1 MSFIDFIWRIPKT
14 TKTLSCSST
23 RLVSHDGVPLS
34 DPTQYRS
41 IVGALHYLT
50 FTHPDIA
57 FSVQQLCQFMS
68 HPTTTHLEA
77 AKRVLRYI
85 RGTLHFGI
93 SFTPGPLT
101 LTVFSNA
108 DWAGDPTNRRSTT
121 GLLVFLGNNPISWF
135 AKKHSSISWSSTE
148 AEYRALVPQLRNCL
162 GFVPYSKS
170 FVSFFIIFL

>member
-14 TKTLSCSST
+14 PKTPSCSST
-23 RLVSHDGVPLS
+23 RLVSHVGVPLS

-41 IVGALHYLT
+41 IVGALQYLT
-50 FTHPDIA
+50 FTCPDIA
-57 FSVQQLCQFMS
+57 FSVQQHCQFMS

-101 LTVFSNA
+101 LTTFSDA
-108 DWAGDPTNRRSTT
+108 DWA
-121 GLLVFLGNNPISWF
+121 
-135 AKKHSSISWSSTE
+135 
-148 AEYRALVPQLRNCL
+148 
-162 GFVPYSKS
+162 
-170 FVSFFIIFL
+170 